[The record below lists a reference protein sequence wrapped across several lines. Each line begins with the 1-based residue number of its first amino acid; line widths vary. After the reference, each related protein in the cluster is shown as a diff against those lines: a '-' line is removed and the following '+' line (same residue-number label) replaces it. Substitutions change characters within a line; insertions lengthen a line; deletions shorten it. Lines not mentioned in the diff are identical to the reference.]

1 MTFHNSDH
9 HFHHQ
14 VTPDT
19 GASKTIFVK
28 NILDKQKIKFFPK
41 PDNLDLYTAA
51 GEPMTVNGQVQ
62 LTATFK
68 DKSKLI
74 EGLVS
79 EDLNNEILMS
89 WYDCED
95 LGSVSIARSVSLQNP
110 SAQIETIKK
119 KYESILRNNLS
130 DSPMKGPPMKV
141 HFKKEALEKGI
152 RPKKI
157 FTASQTPLHLKPAAD
172 KVLAEAIE
180 SKLIEEVPINEPSD
194 WCSRGFFVTKP
205 NGGARLVVDLSYLN
219 SFIERPC
226 PPICGWH

>member
-1 MTFHNSDH
+1 MSFHDSDH
-9 HFHHQ
+9 QFSHQ

-28 NILDKQKIKFFPK
+28 DIIDKHKIKISPK
-41 PDNLDLYTAA
+41 PENLDLYTAA
-51 GEPMTVNGQVQ
+51 GKPMTVNGRVQ

-68 DKSKLI
+68 DKSKLV

-79 EDLNNEILMS
+79 EDLANEILMS

-95 LGSVSIARSVSLQNP
+95 LGSVSITRLVTLQYP
-110 SAQIETIKK
+110 SAQIEKLKK
-119 KYESILRNNLS
+119 KYEPILKDKLS
-130 DSPMKGPPMKV
+130 DLPMEGPPMKV

-157 FTASQTPLHLKPAAD
+157 FTVAQTPFHLKPAAD

-180 SKLIEEVPINEPSD
+180 SKLIEEVPINEPS
-194 WCSRGFFVTKP
+194 
-205 NGGARLVVDLSYLN
+205 
-219 SFIERPC
+219 
-226 PPICGWH
+226 

>member
-1 MTFHNSDH
+1 MSFHDSDH
-9 HFHHQ
+9 QFHHQ

-19 GASKTIFVK
+19 GASKTIFAK
-28 NILDKQKIKFFPK
+28 NILDKEKIKILPK
-41 PDNLDLYTAA
+41 PDDLDLYTAA
-51 GEPMTVNGQVQ
+51 GKPMTVNGQIQ

-68 DKSKLI
+68 GKSKLI
-74 EGLVS
+74 DALVS
-79 EDLNNEILMS
+79 EDLSNEILMS

-95 LGSVSIARSVSLQNP
+95 LGSVSIARSVTLQNP
-110 SAQIETIKK
+110 SAQIERIKK
-119 KYESILRNNLS
+119 KYETILKNNLS

-219 SFIERPC
+219 SFS
-226 PPICGWH
+226 